1 MTYYCTLKKEDNV
14 YYVEFPDLP
23 NVFTFGE
30 TKKKAIKMAAEA
42 LNGVLESEITR
53 GIHIPLPSFISE
65 YPVEVEPNIAFSLM
79 LRKNRGKKNTK
90 RNCRQTEY
98 ILSTIPTVG
107 KSQKSKSD
115 PENNCKTA
123 KNIRLQICN
132 FLNCKKY
139 LTYRNYFRKK
149 FV

>member
-79 LRKNRGKKNTK
+79 LRKNRGKKTQSEIADKLNISYQQYQQLENPKKANPTLK
-90 RNCRQTEY
+90 
-98 ILSTIPTVG
+98 TIV
-107 KSQKSKSD
+107 KLQKIFD
-115 PENNCKTA
+115 
-123 KNIRLQICN
+123 
-132 FLNCKKY
+132 
-139 LTYRNYFRKK
+139 YR
-149 FV
+149 FVTF

>member
-30 TKKKAIKMAAEA
+30 TKEKAIEMAGEA

-79 LRKNRGKKNTK
+79 LRKNRGKKTQNEIADKLNISYQQYQQLENPKKANPTLK
-90 RNCRQTEY
+90 TIAKLQK
-98 ILSTIPTVG
+98 IL
-107 KSQKSKSD
+107 D
-115 PENNCKTA
+115 
-123 KNIRLQICN
+123 
-132 FLNCKKY
+132 Y
-139 LTYRNYFRKK
+139 K
-149 FV
+149 FVTF